1 MAAAARPPFDPRLSF
16 EAWRVLGSGLR
27 PSSAGEDEGVPG
39 SWALGDWLVFGRA
52 RYGRHYR
59 EAAIRASALDPATLR
74 ACAAVARR
82 FAPGRRNAALSFAH
96 HAAVVDLGDAA
107 QDAWLA
113 YADVA
118 RAVRRDRD
126 DLPRGLGRGDRAHGL
141 RELPDARPDRG
152 LREPRVA
159 E

>member
-27 PSSAGEDEGVPG
+27 PSSAGEDESAPG

-113 YADVA
+113 YAAAGRWSCAELRA
-118 RAVRRDRD
+118 RMQGIAPPAPRRR
-126 DLPRGLGRGDRAHGL
+126 PRRRGRL
-141 RELPDARPDRG
+141 QVMRP
-152 LREPRVA
+152 A
-159 E
+159 T

>member
-16 EAWRVLGSGLR
+16 EAWRVLGAGLR
-27 PSSAGEDEGVPG
+27 PSPAGEGDGAPG
-39 SWALGDWLVFGRA
+39 SWALGDWLVFGRG

-96 HAAVVDLGDAA
+96 HAAVVDLGDEA

-113 YADVA
+113 YAAAGRWSCAELRA
-118 RAVRRDRD
+118 RMQGIA
-126 DLPRGLGRGDRAHGL
+126 P
-141 RELPDARPDRG
+141 PARPAARRRARRPAL
-152 LREPRVA
+152 LRAMRPVT
-159 E
+159 

>member
-1 MAAAARPPFDPRLSF
+1 MAATRPPFDPRLSF

-27 PSSAGEDEGVPG
+27 PSSAGEDEGAPG

-96 HAAVVDLGDAA
+96 HAAVVDLGDPA

-113 YADVA
+113 YAAAGRWSCAELRA
-118 RAVRRDRD
+118 RMQGIAAPAPRRRTRRRGRLQVVR
-126 DLPRGLGRGDRAHGL
+126 PAM
-141 RELPDARPDRG
+141 
-152 LREPRVA
+152 
-159 E
+159 